1 MLTYLMETVR
11 YMEVTRAQLP
21 IGSETLNSGP
31 SSAASGPSNSDCHT
45 TQYIKQDLSEEIL
58 LCIYLHFYSIH
69 IWQG

>member
-1 MLTYLMETVR
+1 MVTVWPPPVPSELSGTSHLMETVR

-45 TQYIKQDLSEEIL
+45 TQ
-58 LCIYLHFYSIH
+58 
-69 IWQG
+69 